1 MPHILLTTSANLVE
15 NTDIPD
21 ILRELVS
28 ELCRHESIDS
38 KAVKSYHSLFHTWA
52 MGEGAP
58 AGFAHCTL
66 SLIAGRPSELRQG
79 ISDAMYE
86 RLRSCFKSSLE
97 VGEVSLTFELREMDA
112 ETYRKSSPKTLQ
124 T

>member
-21 ILRELVS
+21 ILRELVA

-66 SLIAGRPSELRQG
+66 SLITGRHAELRKS
-79 ISDAMYE
+79 ISDAMCA
-86 RLRSCFKSSLE
+86 RLRECFKSSLD

-112 ETYRKSSPKTLQ
+112 ETYRKSSSPTL
-124 T
+124 

>member
-1 MPHILLTTSANLVE
+1 MPHILLYTSANLVE

-21 ILRELVS
+21 ILRELVG
-28 ELCRHESIDS
+28 ELCRHESMDS

-66 SLIAGRPSELRQG
+66 SLITGRPAELKKTISE
-79 ISDAMYE
+79 AMFS
-86 RLRSCFKSSLE
+86 RLRECFKASHEAS
-97 VGEVSLTFELREMDA
+97 EVSLTFELREMDA
-112 ETYRKSSPKTLQ
+112 ETYRKSSPSTLQ

>member
-1 MPHILLTTSANLVE
+1 MPHILLYTSANLVE
-15 NTDIPD
+15 NTKIPD
-21 ILRELVS
+21 ILRELVN
-28 ELCRHESIDS
+28 ELCRHESIDP

-66 SLIAGRPSELRQG
+66 GLMMGRSAELKKTIA
-79 ISDAMYE
+79 DAMYA
-86 RLRSCFKSSLE
+86 RLRECFNSSFD

-112 ETYRKSSPKTLQ
+112 ETYRR
-124 T
+124 

>member
-1 MPHILLTTSANLVE
+1 MPHILLYTSADLVE

-38 KAVKSYHSLFHTWA
+38 KAVKSYHSLYHTWS
-52 MGEGAP
+52 MGDGAP
-58 AGFAHCTL
+58 TGFAHCTL
-66 SLIAGRPSELRQG
+66 SLIAGRPSELRKA
-79 ISDAMYE
+79 ISDAMFS
-86 RLRSCFKSSLE
+86 RLRTCFKSSLE

-112 ETYRKSSPKTLQ
+112 ETYRKSSSSTL
-124 T
+124 